1 MLTALKTH
9 ALRVL
14 YRRPVLVMLLALAAF
29 WSSAGAL
36 LWKAFA

>member
-14 YRRPVLVMLLALAAF
+14 YRRPVLVI
-29 WSSAGAL
+29 SAGAL
-36 LWKAFA
+36 LWKAFV